1 VLVFGWS
8 TDGVGVWV
16 LTYKSAREFSK
27 DFGRLSLAMN
37 MKDKKQIM
45 REYGATVFEDVTQ
58 VDELFEGRIRSETA
72 IN

>member
-1 VLVFGWS
+1 
-8 TDGVGVWV
+8 
-16 LTYKSAREFSK
+16 
-27 DFGRLSLAMN
+27 MN